1 MCFQALVQKT
11 EKWLKMLLKC
21 PKWASE
27 DFGVSTLTELK
38 IIIFTDITTLKGWK
52 DIFWA
57 QTFQFFSKIFEFV
70 CFPPIFEILRKK
82 GIIFTKFRKIL
93 WETDKLKFF
102 LENRQSECFCLTKI
116 FFGNIRPIEKKLC
129 HFFTTYTQGGGE

>member
-1 MCFQALVQKT
+1 MQKT

-38 IIIFTDITTLKGWK
+38 IISFTDITTLKGWK

-57 QTFQFFSKIFEFV
+57 QTF
-70 CFPPIFEILRKK
+70 
-82 GIIFTKFRKIL
+82 
-93 WETDKLKFF
+93 
-102 LENRQSECFCLTKI
+102 
-116 FFGNIRPIEKKLC
+116 
-129 HFFTTYTQGGGE
+129 HFFQKFLNLSVSHQYSRFYAKKASFLQNFEKFCGK